1 MPEPR
6 AMRATSAATP
16 PKPTSPSVLPVS
28 WTPSIP
34 SHGRDRRLQEPDCG
48 GMLFICEVKV
58 YRPDIGLPRFRG
70 QASSRKV
77 RWRPPVGAAAIAA
90 CRTHVVMRKLC
101 YS

>member
-70 QASSRKV
+70 QASSRANV
-77 RWRPPVGAAAIAA
+77 AAPSDPRAERARRA
-90 CRTHVVMRKLC
+90 HVVTREMC
-101 YS
+101 YR